1 MSKKC
6 EICGKGPM
14 FGHNRSK
21 SDRRTN
27 RRWDPN
33 LQKIS
38 VEVDGTV
45 KKMTVCTSCIKSGKI
60 KKA

>member
-14 FGHNRSK
+14 FGYNRSK